1 MEVYP
6 MNKKVSILL
15 LSSLLGSS
23 MLNADGAEV
32 ISTPQQA
39 PAPKALTWGQKA
51 SAAAFNQVEAH
62 PYITGALETAGVTV
76 AGAGLGY
83 GLYKQHQFLKDSP
96 YWMAGVYTAEAAA
109 SIVALGF
116 AYKKGLLTREQL
128 VKGVQ
133 YIWATKGADFC
144 KAGARTIG
152 NVSCW
157 IGRKALNFF
166 THPVVEG
173 AIAGAVAKEAA
184 AELAVELKTLAE
196 KAPETGKLTA
206 AYNAVAQ
213 KVHNVFSSDETPVAG
228 CQKGNANKSGVKA
241 TPTTVTRVELETE
254 LAGLKEAIARTI
266 KAHGRKITTGPVG
279 RAIAQKEARIT
290 EIQNQLA

>member
-1 MEVYP
+1 

-23 MLNADGAEV
+23 MLNAGGAEV

-83 GLYKQHQFLKDSP
+83 GLYKQHQALKDSP

-133 YIWATKGADFC
+133 YIWTTKGADFC

-157 IGRKALNFF
+157 IVRKALNFF

-173 AIAGAVAKEAA
+173 AIAGAVAKEAVA
-184 AELAVELKTLAE
+184 GTVAGAQMLAE
-196 KAPETGKLTA
+196 KAPETVEVKSKVA
-206 AYNAVAQ
+206 AACNAVC
-213 KVHNVFSSDETPVAG
+213 NVFSSDKTPVAG
-228 CQKGNANKSGVKA
+228 CQKGNANKAGVKA

-254 LAGLKEAIARTI
+254 LAVLQRRLASFKGYKGKLPAGTIPKFEAEIA
-266 KAHGRKITTGPVG
+266 A
-279 RAIAQKEARIT
+279 
-290 EIQNQLA
+290 IQNQLASLN